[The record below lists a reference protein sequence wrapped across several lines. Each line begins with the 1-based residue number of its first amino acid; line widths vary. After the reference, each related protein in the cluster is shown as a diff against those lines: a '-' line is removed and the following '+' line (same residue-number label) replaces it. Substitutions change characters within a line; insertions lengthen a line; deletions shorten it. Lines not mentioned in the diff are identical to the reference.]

1 MYIVL
6 WWKRFPPPPPRPPTS
21 VPQESFSGLFFPL
34 LVLISTVLFRT
45 VLSPVP
51 AGSWSTLPGG
61 PQQSSPG
68 LGGAVRLGRG
78 RDGESDSFINRL
90 SIKALFQ
97 PHFQRYMVIPFL
109 RLGGT
114 TCNAIHSLSG
124 PPTHTHT
131 PSCLCFLFFRYA
143 RSLCLSTFQIPK
155 FCHPSQSHGGSC
167 PLKISHLSF

>member
-1 MYIVL
+1 MNSIYSY
-6 WWKRFPPPPPRPPTS
+6 RS
-21 VPQESFSGLFFPL
+21 
-34 LVLISTVLFRT
+34 ISTVLFRT

-131 PSCLCFLFFRYA
+131 LLPLF
-143 RSLCLSTFQIPK
+143 SVFQICQVPLSVYFPNSK
-155 FCHPSQSHGGSC
+155 ILSSLSITWWLL
-167 PLKISHLSF
+167 PLKNISPVILVDF